1 MTEQPKTPTTP
12 VLLADI
18 SNRLAVIEA
27 RLEIISDH
35 ENRIRELE
43 KARWQSAWL
52 TSILSSAL
60 ASAIVAMIVKSLA

>member
-1 MTEQPKTPTTP
+1 MTDTPKSPTTP
-12 VLLADI
+12 ALLADI

-35 ENRIRELE
+35 ESRIRELE
-43 KARWQSAWL
+43 RARWQSAWL

-60 ASAIVAMIVKSLA
+60 ASGIVALIIKTFI